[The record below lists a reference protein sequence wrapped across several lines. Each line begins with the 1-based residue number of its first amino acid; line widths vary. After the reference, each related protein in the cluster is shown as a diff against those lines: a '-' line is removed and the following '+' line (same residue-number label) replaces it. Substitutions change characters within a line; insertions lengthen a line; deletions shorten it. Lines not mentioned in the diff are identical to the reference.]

1 MLLLALVRPRL
12 KSLKLQLAE
21 ESDVLLRSYD
31 RPGARRV
38 GGRRPGERETRN
50 ARAAGDTRRARR
62 VAVRASLRRDYEPLY
77 VCASR
82 EVERERIDSLYTSL
96 YTM

>member
-1 MLLLALVRPRL
+1 M
-12 KSLKLQLAE
+12 
-21 ESDVLLRSYD
+21 LRSYTTL

-38 GGRRPGERETRN
+38 GRRPGERETRN

-62 VAVRASLRRDYEPLY
+62 VAVRASLPRDYEPLY

-82 EVERERIDSLYTSL
+82 EVERERIDSLYIRVYIRL